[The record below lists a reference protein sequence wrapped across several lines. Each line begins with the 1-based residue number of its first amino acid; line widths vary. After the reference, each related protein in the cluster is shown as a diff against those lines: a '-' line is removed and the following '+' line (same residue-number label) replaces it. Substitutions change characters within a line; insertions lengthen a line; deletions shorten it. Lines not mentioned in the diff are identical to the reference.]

1 MVADTIQTNIAVFLY
16 TVFLFSCSET
26 VIIQESDLID
36 GVTVQQFIR
45 DSQYTGIIEIYYPNN
60 QLKSLREYSGGKKY
74 GKHKG
79 WWENGNQQYE
89 YYFDNDQNIGRFIKE
104 KPRVWTITSF
114 SDSGVRL
121 KFVGVTQ
128 PGKQWE
134 VRTQV
139 IREIKIAFDN
149 EGIKIPYNQIRVIN

>member
-1 MVADTIQTNIAVFLY
+1 MIFD
-16 TVFLFSCSET
+16 FSQKIKFGS
-26 VIIQESDLID
+26 IINPLPP
-36 GVTVQQFIR
+36 V
-45 DSQYTGIIEIYYPNN
+45 P
-60 QLKSLREYSGGKKY
+60 KY
-74 GKHKG
+74 GS
-79 WWENGNQQYE
+79 NTIYLTVV
-89 YYFDNDQNIGRFIKE
+89 DNDQNIGRFIKE

-139 IREIKIAFDN
+139 IREIKIAFDD